1 METKKVDIISGSV
14 VRFVTPRTVE
24 EEKLVGKT
32 GLVVAILG
40 GNLFENGI
48 RRLKVKI
55 DCGGFWCDEDQVQL
69 VTTEKP
75 EGTAHKFKVGDT
87 VRVKNNHPA
96 HMSRSSDGVLWI
108 SAMNRYCGRLHRIT
122 EVHEIGYILNGPWEI
137 LFSEEWLEPAS
148 PDKPKPSPKRTIVIE
163 ITDNGAMAKYIHGKE
178 VKKTASIKRH
188 PDDRPDD
195 EKAAIL
201 ATEKL
206 FGRNLRDLE
215 NAVDEDFKLH
225 SETLGWIQ
233 GAMEALGEAE
243 NRVKRLM

>member
-1 METKKVDIISGSV
+1 METKKVDIIAGSV
-14 VRFVTPRTVE
+14 VRFVTPRTVP

-40 GNLFENGI
+40 GNLFDNGI
-48 RRLKVKI
+48 RRLKVKVHN
-55 DCGGFWCDEDQVQL
+55 GWFWCNEDQVQL
-69 VTTEKP
+69 MTMETPKSEK
-75 EGTAHKFKVGDT
+75 
-87 VRVKNNHPA
+87 
-96 HMSRSSDGVLWI
+96 S
-108 SAMNRYCGRLHRIT
+108 
-122 EVHEIGYILNGPWEI
+122 
-137 LFSEEWLEPAS
+137 
-148 PDKPKPSPKRTIVIE
+148 PKPSPKRTIVIE
-163 ITDNGAMAKYIHGKE
+163 ITDNGAMAEYIHGKE

-201 ATEKL
+201 VTEKL

-233 GAMEALGEAE
+233 GTMEALREAE
-243 NRVKRLM
+243 KRVKRLM

>member
-1 METKKVDIISGSV
+1 METKKVDIIAGSV
-14 VRFVTPRTVE
+14 VRFVTPRTVQ

-40 GNLFENGI
+40 GDLFNDGK
-48 RRLKVKI
+48 RRLKVKNYN
-55 DCGGFWCDEDQVQL
+55 GWFWCNEDQVQL
-69 VTTEKP
+69 VTMEKTPKP
-75 EGTAHKFKVGDT
+75 EK
-87 VRVKNNHPA
+87 
-96 HMSRSSDGVLWI
+96 S
-108 SAMNRYCGRLHRIT
+108 
-122 EVHEIGYILNGPWEI
+122 
-137 LFSEEWLEPAS
+137 
-148 PDKPKPSPKRTIVIE
+148 PKPSPKRTIVIE
-163 ITDNGAMAKYIHGKE
+163 ITDNGAMAKYIHGRE

-201 ATEKL
+201 VTEKL

-243 NRVKRLM
+243 KRVKRLM